1 MKSILRTTATVAAT
15 ATILLGALPAT
26 IAAAGHSFLW
36 KVTGKGG
43 TVYLVGSVHLL
54 PKDFYPLNPPLEAA
68 YKDSDL
74 LVEEVDLA
82 EMMAP
87 EMQLSLLTRGQL
99 SSSESLDKILA
110 PSTMEALKKKLDS
123 LGAMAQP
130 LMRLRPWLLA
140 LMVDSLEWQKQGFDP
155 NFGLDKHFYDQAQ
168 EDKKP
173 VKGLESVNDQISI
186 FESMSP
192 QQQDHLLAETLN
204 DIETEQANMTKMIAA
219 WRIGD
224 APAVEKIV
232 LSDIQKESDLY
243 QRLLVN
249 RNKNWMP
256 KIEELFT
263 RKGHALVVVGAAHL
277 VGPDGLL
284 TMLKARG
291 YAIEQP

>member
-1 MKSILRTTATVAAT
+1 MKTIVRTTAAIAALATVLT
-15 ATILLGALPAT
+15 GAMPAVR
-26 IAAAGHSFLW
+26 AAGHSFLW
-36 KVTGKGG
+36 KVAGKGG

-68 YKDSDL
+68 YKDSDV

-99 SSSESLDKILA
+99 SSSESLDKILS
-110 PSTMEALKKKLDS
+110 PSTMEALKARLDS
-123 LGAMAQP
+123 LGALAGP

-155 NFGLDKHFYDQAQ
+155 NFGLDKHFYDQAR
-168 EDKKP
+168 EDKKD
-173 VKGLESVNDQISI
+173 VKGLETVNDQISI
-186 FESMSP
+186 FESMSA
-192 QQQDHLLAETLN
+192 QQQDHLLAETLK
-204 DIETEQANMTKMIAA
+204 DLDTEQANMNKMIAA

-256 KIEELFT
+256 KIEELFA
-263 RKGHALVVVGAAHL
+263 RKRPAMVVVGAAHL

-284 TMLKARG
+284 AMLKNKG
-291 YAIEQP
+291 YTIEQP

>member
-1 MKSILRTTATVAAT
+1 MKRPLKTILRAAGAVAAAL
-15 ATILLGALPAT
+15 ATLSTL
-26 IAAAGHSFLW
+26 AAAGHSFLW

-43 TVYLVGSVHLL
+43 VVYLVGSVHLL
-54 PKDFYPLNPPLEAA
+54 PKDFYPLNPLLETA

-99 SSSESLDKILA
+99 PSSDSLDKILS
-110 PSTMEALKKKLDS
+110 PSTMELLKKRLDT
-123 LGAMAQP
+123 LGALSQP

-140 LMVDSLEWQKQGFDP
+140 LMIDSLEWQKQGFDP
-155 NFGLDKHFYDQAQ
+155 NFGLDKHFYDQAK
-168 EDKKP
+168 EDNKA
-173 VKGLESVNDQISI
+173 VKGLETVNDQISI
-186 FESMSP
+186 FESMSA
-192 QQQDHLLAETLN
+192 QQQDQLLAETLK
-204 DIETEQANMTKMIAA
+204 DIETEQANLNKMIAA

-224 APAVEKIV
+224 AAAVEKIV
-232 LSDIQKESDLY
+232 LTDIQKESDLY

-256 KIEELFT
+256 RIEELFA

-284 TMLKARG
+284 AMLKAKG
-291 YAIEQP
+291 YTIEQP

>member
-1 MKSILRTTATVAAT
+1 MKGPLKTMVRAAAAMAAAVATVST
-15 ATILLGALPAT
+15 L
-26 IAAAGHSFLW
+26 AAAGHSFLW
-36 KVTGKGG
+36 KVSGKGG
-43 TVYLVGSVHLL
+43 VVYLVGSVHLL
-54 PKDFYPLNPPLEAA
+54 PKDFYPLNPLLEAA

-99 SSSESLDKILA
+99 PSSDSLDKILS
-110 PSTMEALKKKLDS
+110 PSTMELLKKRLDT

-140 LMVDSLEWQKQGFDP
+140 LMIDSLEWQKQGFDP
-155 NFGLDKHFYDQAQ
+155 NFGLDKHFYDQAK
-168 EDKKP
+168 EDNKA
-173 VKGLESVNDQISI
+173 VKGLETVNDQISI
-186 FESMSP
+186 FESMSA
-192 QQQDHLLAETLN
+192 QQQDHLLAETLK
-204 DIETEQANMTKMIAA
+204 DLETEQANLNKMIAA
-219 WRIGD
+219 WRVGD

-232 LSDIQKESDLY
+232 LTDIQKESDLY

-256 KIEELFT
+256 RIEELFA
-263 RKGHALVVVGAAHL
+263 RRGHAFVVVGAAHL

-284 TMLKARG
+284 AMLKAKG
-291 YAIEQP
+291 YTIEQP

>member
-1 MKSILRTTATVAAT
+1 MKSVLRATAAFAALATVLT
-15 ATILLGALPAT
+15 GVPPPTL
-26 IAAAGHSFLW
+26 AAAGHSFLW

-68 YKDSDL
+68 YKDSDI

-110 PSTMEALKKKLDS
+110 PATMEALKKRLDS
-123 LGAMAQP
+123 LGAIAGP

-140 LMVDSLEWQKQGFDP
+140 LMVDSLEWQKKGFDP
-155 NFGLDKHFYDQAQ
+155 NFGLDKHFYDQAV
-168 EDKKP
+168 EDKKS
-173 VKGLESVNDQISI
+173 VKGLETVNDQISI
-186 FESMSP
+186 FENMSP
-192 QQQDHLLAETLN
+192 QQQDHLLAETLT
-204 DIETEQANMTKMIAA
+204 DIDTEQANMAKMIDA
-219 WRIGD
+219 WRVGD

-232 LSDIQKESDLY
+232 LADIQKESDLY

-256 KIEELFT
+256 KIEELFA
-263 RKGHALVVVGAAHL
+263 RRGHALVVVGAAHL

-284 TMLKARG
+284 AMLRAKG
-291 YAIEQP
+291 YTIEQP

>member
-1 MKSILRTTATVAAT
+1 MKRPLKTIFRAAGAIAAALATLST
-15 ATILLGALPAT
+15 L
-26 IAAAGHSFLW
+26 AAAGHSFLW
-36 KVTGKGG
+36 KVTGRGG
-43 TVYLVGSVHLL
+43 VVYLVGSVHLL
-54 PKDFYPLNPPLEAA
+54 PKDFYPLNPLLETA

-99 SSSESLDKILA
+99 PSSESLDKILS
-110 PSTMEALKKKLDS
+110 PSTMELLKKRLDT
-123 LGAMAQP
+123 LGALAQP

-140 LMVDSLEWQKQGFDP
+140 LMIDSLEWQKQGFDP
-155 NFGLDKHFYDQAQ
+155 NFGLDKHFYDQAK
-168 EDKKP
+168 EDNKA
-173 VKGLESVNDQISI
+173 VKGLETVNDQISI

-192 QQQDHLLAETLN
+192 QQQDQLLAETLK
-204 DIETEQANMTKMIAA
+204 DIETEQANLNKMIAA

-224 APAVEKIV
+224 AAAVEKIV
-232 LSDIQKESDLY
+232 LTDIQKESDLY

-256 KIEELFT
+256 RIEELFA

-284 TMLKARG
+284 AMLKAKG
-291 YAIEQP
+291 YTIEQP

>member
-1 MKSILRTTATVAAT
+1 MKTMLRTTAAAAVALAT
-15 ATILLGALPAT
+15 LSGTLT
-26 IAAAGHSFLW
+26 AAGHSFLW
-36 KVTGKGG
+36 KVAGKGG
-43 TVYLVGSVHLL
+43 VVYLVGSVHLL
-54 PKDFYPLNPPLEAA
+54 PKDFYPLNPVLESA

-99 SSSESLDKILA
+99 PSSESLDKILS
-110 PSTMEALKKKLDS
+110 PPTMEALKKRLDG
-123 LGAMAQP
+123 LGAVAGP

-140 LMVDSLEWQKQGFDP
+140 LMIDSLEWQKQGFDP
-155 NFGLDKHFYDQAQ
+155 NFGLDKHFYDQAK
-168 EDKKP
+168 EDNKP
-173 VKGLESVNDQISI
+173 VKGLETVNDQISI

-192 QQQDHLLAETLN
+192 QQQDHLLAQTLK
-204 DIETEQANMTKMIAA
+204 DIETEQANMNKMIAA

-232 LSDIQKESDLY
+232 LSDVQKETDLY

-256 KIEELFT
+256 KIEELFA
-263 RKGHALVVVGAAHL
+263 RKGHELVVVGAAHL

-284 TMLKARG
+284 TMLKAKG
-291 YAIEQP
+291 YTIEQP

>member
-1 MKSILRTTATVAAT
+1 MREPMKTTLRATLAIAVAAT
-15 ATILLGALPAT
+15 TL
-26 IAAAGHSFLW
+26 AAAGHSFLW
-36 KVTGKGG
+36 KVAGKGG
-43 TVYLVGSVHLL
+43 VVYLVGSVHLL

-99 SSSESLDKILA
+99 PSSESLDKILS
-110 PSTMEALKKKLDS
+110 PSTMEALKKRLDG
-123 LGAMAQP
+123 LGALAQP

-140 LMVDSLEWQKQGFDP
+140 LMIDSLEWQKQGFDP
-155 NFGLDKHFYDQAQ
+155 NFGLDKHFYDQAK
-168 EDKKP
+168 EDHKA
-173 VKGLESVNDQISI
+173 VKGLETVNDQISI
-186 FESMSP
+186 FESMSAP
-192 QQQDHLLAETLN
+192 QQDHLLAQTLK
-204 DIETEQANMTKMIAA
+204 DIETEQANMNRMIAA

-224 APAVEKIV
+224 AAAVEKIV
-232 LSDIQKESDLY
+232 LNDIQKESDLY

-256 KIEELFT
+256 QIEELFA
-263 RKGHALVVVGAAHL
+263 RKGHTLVVVGAAHL

-284 TMLKARG
+284 AMLKAKG
-291 YAIEQP
+291 YTIEQP

>member
-1 MKSILRTTATVAAT
+1 MKGCLSMAAAVAAVAAFT
-15 ATILLGALPAT
+15 VS
-26 IAAAGHSFLW
+26 AAGHSFLW
-36 KVTGKGG
+36 KVSGKGG

-99 SSSESLDKILA
+99 PSGESLDKILSPA
-110 PSTMEALKKKLDS
+110 TLEALKKRLDS
-123 LGAMAQP
+123 LGALAQP

-155 NFGLDKHFYDQAQ
+155 NFGLDKHFYDQAK
-168 EDKKP
+168 EDTKA
-173 VKGLESVNDQISI
+173 VKGLETVNDQISM
-186 FESMSP
+186 FESMSLP
-192 QQQDHLLAETLN
+192 QQDHLLAETLK
-204 DIETEQANMTKMIAA
+204 DIDTEQANMAKMIAA

-232 LSDIQKESDLY
+232 LADITKESDLY

-249 RNKNWMP
+249 RNKAWMP
-256 KIEELFT
+256 KIEELFA
-263 RKGHALVVVGAAHL
+263 RRRPALVVVGAAHL

-284 TMLKARG
+284 AMLKARG
-291 YAIEQP
+291 YTIEQP

>member
-1 MKSILRTTATVAAT
+1 MKRPLKTILRAAGAVAAVL
-15 ATILLGALPAT
+15 ATLSTL
-26 IAAAGHSFLW
+26 AAAGHSFLW

-43 TVYLVGSVHLL
+43 VVYLVGSVHLL
-54 PKDFYPLNPPLEAA
+54 PKDFYPLNPLLETA

-99 SSSESLDKILA
+99 PSSDSLDKILS
-110 PSTMEALKKKLDS
+110 PTTMELLKKRLDT
-123 LGAMAQP
+123 LGALAQP

-140 LMVDSLEWQKQGFDP
+140 LMIDSLEWQKQGFDP
-155 NFGLDKHFYDQAQ
+155 NFGLDKHFYDQAK
-168 EDKKP
+168 EDNKA
-173 VKGLESVNDQISI
+173 VKGLETVNDQISI
-186 FESMSP
+186 FESMSAR
-192 QQQDHLLAETLN
+192 QQDQLLAETLK
-204 DIETEQANMTKMIAA
+204 DIETEQANLNKMIAA

-224 APAVEKIV
+224 AAAVEKIV
-232 LSDIQKESDLY
+232 LTDIQKESDLY

-249 RNKNWMP
+249 RNKNWLP
-256 KIEELFT
+256 RIEELFA

-284 TMLKARG
+284 AMLEAKG
-291 YAIEQP
+291 YTIEQP